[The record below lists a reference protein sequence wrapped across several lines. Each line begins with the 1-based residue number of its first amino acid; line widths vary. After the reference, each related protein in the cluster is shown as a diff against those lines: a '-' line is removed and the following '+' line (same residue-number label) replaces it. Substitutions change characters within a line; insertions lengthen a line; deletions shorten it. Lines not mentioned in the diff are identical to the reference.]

1 MVKDFIFA
9 EFLNDDERNALL
21 YSYVAKPKVKKKLD
35 RLLKQKYGRNIHLSS
50 LRRPNESVLE
60 VLASEE
66 GSDDDALEDNK
77 DEESKEPKH

>member
-21 YSYVAKPKVKKKLD
+21 YSYVTKPKIKKKLD
-35 RLLKQKYGRNIHLSS
+35 RLMKQKYGRNIHLSS

-60 VLASEE
+60 VSAS
-66 GSDDDALEDNK
+66 
-77 DEESKEPKH
+77 